1 MGGYYIFAPIHT
13 DFRIMSATI
22 DYNKY
27 EAVIG
32 LEVHAQLLT
41 ESKLF
46 CADSA
51 AFGGSP
57 NTHISPIT
65 LGHPGTLPRMNRKA
79 VEYAVKLGFACH
91 CEIAAE
97 NYFARKNYFYPDLPK
112 GYQVSQ
118 HTAPIC
124 LGGYVTITTP
134 QGERN
139 VQLNRIHLEE
149 DAGKSMHDQEPDNTL
164 VDYNRAGVPLVEIVT
179 EPDLHNGD
187 EAYAYLTALRRLV
200 RYLDVCDGNMEE
212 GSMRCDANI
221 SIRLKGATTLGTKVE
236 VKNMNS
242 IRNVKRAIENEVK
255 RQIELVETGGIIVQ
269 ETRSFDASN
278 GSSFS
283 LRSKEEAN
291 DYRYFPEPD
300 LAPFKLTADFL
311 AAVKATL
318 PALPDELVQ
327 LYTQQ
332 YGLPEY
338 DARVLC
344 DDKATADYFAQVIA
358 ITPQYKASANWLLG
372 PVKQY
377 LNERNAGME
386 QFPLK
391 AAALAGLIEL
401 VESGKVSFSIA
412 SSRIFPEMIQ
422 QPGKTALETAT
433 ALNLLQDT
441 NADNISPIIDA
452 VLAKYPAKVAEY
464 RAGKKGLIGLF
475 VGEVMKLSQGKADPK
490 LTNQLLAEKLK

>member
-1 MGGYYIFAPIHT
+1 M
-13 DFRIMSATI
+13 

-46 CADSA
+46 CSDSA
-51 AFGGSP
+51 AFGGAP

-65 LGHPGTLPRMNRKA
+65 LGHPGTLPRMNKKA
-79 VEYAVKLGFACH
+79 VEYAVRLGLACH
-91 CEIAAE
+91 CEIAQE

-124 LGGYVTITTP
+124 NGGYVTITTAA
-134 QGERN
+134 GTRN
-139 VQLNRIHLEE
+139 IQLNRIHMEE
-149 DAGKSMHDQEPDNTL
+149 DAGKSLHDQEPDNTL

-179 EPDLHNGD
+179 EPDLHSGD

-200 RYLDVCDGNMEE
+200 RYLEVCDGNMEE

-242 IRNVKRAIENEVK
+242 IRNVKRAIENEIK
-255 RQIELVETGGIIVQ
+255 RQVEIVESGGAIVQ
-269 ETRSFDASN
+269 ETRSFDAAN

-300 LAPFKLTADFL
+300 LAPFKLSDDFL
-311 AAVKATL
+311 ATVKASL
-318 PALPDELVQ
+318 PALPDELVEK
-327 LYTQQ
+327 YTQQ
-332 YGLPEY
+332 YQLPEY

-344 DDKATADYFAQVIA
+344 DDKATAAYFEQVIA
-358 ITPQYKASANWLLG
+358 AAPHYKAAANWMLG

-377 LNERNAGME
+377 LNEHTGGME
-386 QFPLK
+386 QFPLP
-391 AAALAGLIEL
+391 AVSLAALIDLTEA
-401 VESGKVSFSIA
+401 GKVSFSIA
-412 SSRIFPEMIQ
+412 SSRIFPEMVQ
-422 QPGKTALETAT
+422 QPGKTPMEIAT

-441 NADNISPIIDA
+441 NADNITPIIEA
-452 VLAKYPAKVAEY
+452 VLARYPAKVAEY
-464 RAGKKGLIGLF
+464 KAGKKGLIGLF
-475 VGEVMKLSQGKADPK
+475 VGEVMKMSQGKADPK
-490 LTNQLLAEKLK
+490 LTNQLLAERLK

>member
-1 MGGYYIFAPIHT
+1 M
-13 DFRIMSATI
+13 

-46 CADSA
+46 CGDSA
-51 AFGGSP
+51 AFGGAP

-65 LGHPGTLPRMNRKA
+65 LGHPGTLPRMNKKA
-79 VEYAVKLGFACH
+79 VEYAVRLGLACH
-91 CEIAAE
+91 CEIAQE

-124 LGGYVTITTP
+124 NGGYVTITTAT
-134 QGERN
+134 GTRN
-139 VQLNRIHLEE
+139 IQLNRIHLEE
-149 DAGKSMHDQEPDNTL
+149 DAGKSLHDQEPGNTL

-179 EPDLHNGD
+179 EPDLHSGD

-242 IRNVKRAIENEVK
+242 IRNVKRAIENEIK
-255 RQIELVETGGIIVQ
+255 RQVEIVENGGTIVQ
-269 ETRSFDASN
+269 ETRSFDAAN

-300 LAPFKLTADFL
+300 LAPFKLTDDFL
-311 AAVKATL
+311 AGIRASL
-318 PALPDELVQ
+318 PALPDELVER
-327 LYTQQ
+327 YTQQ
-332 YGLPEY
+332 YHLPEY

-344 DDKATADYFAQVIA
+344 DDKATAAYFEQVIA
-358 ITPQYKASANWLLG
+358 AAPHYKAAANWMLG

-377 LNERNAGME
+377 LNEHAGSME
-386 QFPLK
+386 QFPLP
-391 AAALAGLIEL
+391 AASLAALIALTEA
-401 VESGKVSFSIA
+401 GKVSFSIA

-422 QPGKTALETAT
+422 QPGKTPMEIAT

-441 NADNISPIIDA
+441 NADNITPIIEA

-464 RAGKKGLIGLF
+464 KAGKKGLIGLF
-475 VGEVMKLSQGKADPK
+475 VGEVMKMSQGKADPK
-490 LTNQLLAEKLK
+490 LTNRLLAERLK